1 MKYADGPVAQ
11 AAVEVAAGIG
21 TVWDLVTDI
30 NLPAGYSSEFRGATW
45 LDDGPRLGARFRGR
59 NRHEAL
65 GEWETTSVITSFEP
79 PRRFGWDVGDP
90 DHPAASW
97 RFELEEDGGR
107 TQVRYWARLGPAPS
121 GLTVAIT
128 AMPDKEERIIA
139 RRLAELEA
147 NMTATLAGI
156 KELAEARDQG
166 NAADGG
172 AREPG
177 AAG

>member
-1 MKYADGPVAQ
+1 MKYADGPVAA
-11 AAVEVAAGIG
+11 AAVVVSADIG

-59 NRHEAL
+59 NRHEAI
-65 GEWETTSVITSFEP
+65 GEWETTSFITSYEP

-97 RFELEEDGGR
+97 RFELEQHAGQ
-107 TQVRYWARLGPAPS
+107 TQVRYQARLGPAPS

-147 NMTATLAGI
+147 NMTATLGGI
-156 KELAEARDQG
+156 KELAEARARG
-166 NAADGG
+166 NAGTTG
-172 AREPG
+172 PPG
-177 AAG
+177 AVG